1 MTRITSLRALFLFCL
16 LAFTGSLSA
25 APEYTLKFA
34 TLAPAGTTWMNLLED
49 WGRQVQIR
57 SKGRLAFKFYPGGVQ
72 GDEPDILKK
81 MRFNQLQGGAFTG
94 YGIGR
99 IYSPARIMELPFL
112 FRNTDEIDHVRNSFM
127 PEFRQGF
134 HDQGYELLGWMEV
147 GFIHMF
153 SRQPIR
159 SLEDMRAQRVW
170 LWQGDPLGQAFF
182 KASHIS
188 PVPLS
193 IIDVYTSLSTGLIDT
208 VYAPP
213 LGAIALQWFTKTQY
227 VSNVP
232 LTNGIGGLIV
242 SRRFFDRLPADLQTI
257 LRETGTEA
265 GEKLVIATRID
276 NEKSIE
282 ELKRR
287 GLEFIDPDESMNEA
301 RLTELRDSAAA
312 ELIASDYIPATLF
325 DRTRVLLEQLR
336 SGHANSAPATP

>member
-1 MTRITSLRALFLFCL
+1 M
-16 LAFTGSLSA
+16 
-25 APEYTLKFA
+25 
-34 TLAPAGTTWMNLLED
+34 
-49 WGRQVQIR
+49 
-57 SKGRLAFKFYPGGVQ
+57 
-72 GDEPDILKK
+72 
-81 MRFNQLQGGAFTG
+81 
-94 YGIGR
+94 
-99 IYSPARIMELPFL
+99 
-112 FRNTDEIDHVRNSFM
+112 
-127 PEFRQGF
+127 
-134 HDQGYELLGWMEV
+134 
-147 GFIHMF
+147 
-153 SRQPIR
+153 
-159 SLEDMRAQRVW
+159 
-170 LWQGDPLGQAFF
+170 
-182 KASHIS
+182 
-188 PVPLS
+188 PLS